1 MEQGRDWGGRGP
13 DRRGFDRRLG
23 FDHRQDRPSLASD
36 RTSTSSTL
44 SSERSSAMPR
54 GRFAR
59 PDQRRRSFLP
69 NVQCEACK
77 RIGHEAIN
85 CDMLALA
92 LLIERHKQSL
102 SDAKREEIESKW
114 LMHWKERLG
123 QPARTPRQVMRTY
136 CDAMNITVDTLDL
149 AMDWECW
156 PESTPDVDLTD
167 E

>member
-1 MEQGRDWGGRGP
+1 
-13 DRRGFDRRLG
+13 
-23 FDHRQDRPSLASD
+23 
-36 RTSTSSTL
+36 
-44 SSERSSAMPR
+44 MPR
-54 GRFAR
+54 GRFAH

-92 LLIERHKQSL
+92 LIIERHKQSL
-102 SDAKREEIESKW
+102 SDAKRDEIESKW
-114 LMHWKERLG
+114 LTRWKERLG

-136 CDAMNITVDTLDL
+136 CDAMNITADTLDL

-156 PESTPDVDLTD
+156 PESAPDVDLTD